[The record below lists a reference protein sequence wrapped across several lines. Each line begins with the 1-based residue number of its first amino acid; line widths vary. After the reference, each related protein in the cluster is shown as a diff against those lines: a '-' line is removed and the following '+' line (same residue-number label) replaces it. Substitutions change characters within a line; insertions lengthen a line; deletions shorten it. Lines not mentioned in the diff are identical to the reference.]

1 MPLISQWKNFL
12 DKLIFSM
19 DQDYDNDNEEME
31 PENTCPE
38 CGEYKNS
45 NRKACDSCI
54 FTSNQ

>member
-1 MPLISQWKNFL
+1 M
-12 DKLIFSM
+12 DKPPIKRE
-19 DQDYDNDNEEME
+19 DTNDYDNDNDNEEME

-54 FTSNQ
+54 FST